1 MTTGE
6 MGFKSPERRR
16 APRYHCR
23 VVLEIEWGSARLK
36 ARTYDISASGMF
48 IEAED
53 VLWVGAGFRARLAA
67 DSPLWLECFVARVEP
82 GRGMGVT
89 VELRGEQDQRQYHAL
104 LAKVAAG
111 Q

>member
-1 MTTGE
+1 MITGE
-6 MGFKSPERRR
+6 LGVSSSERRR
-16 APRYHCR
+16 APRYQCR

-53 VLWVGAGFRARLAA
+53 VLWVGAGFRARLAT
-67 DSPLWLECFVARVEP
+67 DSPVWLECFVARVEP

-89 VELRGEQDQRQYHAL
+89 VALRGEQDQRHYQNL

-111 Q
+111 R

>member
-6 MGFKSPERRR
+6 MAVSRSERRR
-16 APRYHCR
+16 APRYQCR

-67 DSPLWLECFVARVEP
+67 ENPLWLECFVARVET

-89 VELRGEQDQRQYHAL
+89 VALRGEQDHLHYHAL
-104 LAKVAAG
+104 LAKVAAA